1 MDDTLKRRLLGATIL
16 LATAFILAAL
26 LPEPKLQAPGEE
38 DIKVV
43 NVDLQAP
50 AATPQVIHPTP
61 VEVIDPTVAAPEHE
75 SDYSNEAAAPE
86 IADEGTEVEMAA
98 ATDLPVSTPAPT
110 AEPTPVATVKPT
122 AKPTAVPT
130 PKATPVA
137 KPSTTPRPQPTLAAT
152 TAPAPTAVA
161 AAAGAGGD
169 RWWVQ
174 IGSYSDITNAREGEA
189 RLKALGIPVF
199 IAPLESPGGILY
211 RVRGGPYADKAKG
224 EKALAAVLKD
234 GFKDARLV
242 HP

>member
-1 MDDTLKRRLLGATIL
+1 MDDTLKRRLLGAAIL

-26 LPEPKLQAPGEE
+26 LPEPKLQAPGDE

-50 AATPQVIHPTP
+50 AATPAVIRPTP
-61 VEVIDPTVAAPEHE
+61 VEVIDPTVAAPDSD
-75 SDYSNEAAAPE
+75 SDYSSNEAAAPE
-86 IADEGTEVEMAA
+86 IAE
-98 ATDLPVSTPAPT
+98 TDDPVASGEPPVATPAPT
-110 AEPTPVATVKPT
+110 VPPT
-122 AKPTAVPT
+122 ARPTARPTTIATPTARPTLAPT
-130 PKATPVA
+130 PKPTQAPTATP
-137 KPSTTPRPQPTLAAT
+137 KPTLAP
-152 TAPAPTAVA
+152 TAPVA
-161 AAAGAGGD
+161 AAPAAAAQGD

-174 IGSYSDITNAREGEA
+174 IGSYSNITNAREGET

-199 IAPLESPGGILY
+199 IAPIDSPNGILY
-211 RVRGGPYADKAKG
+211 RVRGGPYADKANG